1 MRLLSEEEVSKKI
14 LIMQHFIK
22 SQNKDLSLAN
32 QIVRTKVML
41 RLSSVYPLYPNNYI
55 LTKDQINL

>member
-22 SQNKDLSLAN
+22 SQNKYLSLAN

-41 RLSSVYPLYPNNYI
+41 RLSSVYPLYPNN
-55 LTKDQINL
+55 